1 MNYKE
6 LKEKQGKEV
15 NDFLNKYSFFA
26 FSEEQF
32 KDGCKKLNLDA
43 EKDLNK
49 LVKIVGGGYLLKEH
63 KDEYVALFNK
73 IHKEI
78 EQAIKEDKTGLDFCY
93 SMFAYELANH
103 EYGYTYELE
112 DTLYALDLTLERINK
127 EPNLKAGLEKA
138 LAKYKED

>member
-1 MNYKE
+1 MDYKE

-49 LVKIVGGGYLLKEH
+49 LVEIVGGGYLLKEH
-63 KDEYVALFNK
+63 KDEYIALSKK
-73 IHKEI
+73 IAKEI
-78 EQAIKEDKTGLDFCY
+78 EDEIKKDETGLNFCY

-103 EYGYTYELE
+103 EYGYTYEVE
-112 DTLYALDLTLERINK
+112 DTLDALDLTLNK
-127 EPNLKAGLEKA
+127 VMQTPNLKAGLEKA
-138 LAKYKED
+138 LAEYKED